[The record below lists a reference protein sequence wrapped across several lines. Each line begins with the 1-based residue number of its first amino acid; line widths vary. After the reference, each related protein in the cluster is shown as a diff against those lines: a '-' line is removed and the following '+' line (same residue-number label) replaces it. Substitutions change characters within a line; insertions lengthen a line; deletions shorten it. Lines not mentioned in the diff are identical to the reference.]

1 MYNYSKVVLALGSNL
16 GDKRK
21 HLLSAIQ
28 LIHNQIGFVADASAV
43 YETPSWGFNSFPF
56 YNMCIIIHTHY
67 GPEELLQKLKTI
79 EFNLG
84 RISKT
89 NQTYQARTIDID
101 IIYYNDLILASENLT
116 IPHPQIQFRN
126 FVLVPL
132 AEVVPDWQHPVLK
145 LTADQI
151 LNQSI
156 DTDLIKKAFTLSL
169 PKEKFH
175 ALQKLKFIAIEGN
188 IGAGK
193 TTLTK
198 MIAHDFNALPILER
212 YKDNAFLPKF
222 YKEPARYAFP
232 LEMSFLA
239 DRYTQLQKEIGQYNL
254 FNDFIIADYYIYKS
268 LVFAQVTLDTDE
280 VLLYRTIF
288 DVMYK
293 EVTKPDL
300 YVYLYQ
306 NTENLLKNIK
316 KRGRT
321 YEENIQATYLNNIN
335 QSYSEFIKTLPQ
347 ENVLIIDVSDK
358 DFVENQ
364 EDYLKVLSQINNK
377 ILSASH
383 R

>member
-1 MYNYSKVVLALGSNL
+1 MLQQKQFFLRLFSYFCLMYNYSKVVLALGSNL

-280 VLLYRTIF
+280 VL
-288 DVMYK
+288 
-293 EVTKPDL
+293 
-300 YVYLYQ
+300 
-306 NTENLLKNIK
+306 
-316 KRGRT
+316 
-321 YEENIQATYLNNIN
+321 
-335 QSYSEFIKTLPQ
+335 
-347 ENVLIIDVSDK
+347 
-358 DFVENQ
+358 
-364 EDYLKVLSQINNK
+364 
-377 ILSASH
+377 
-383 R
+383 